1 MKDHN
6 NWQERAV
13 ALLMPF
19 AFVIVFIL
27 IAVLWLQNDRKEQPV
42 VQAEAES
49 ETQSAVIT
57 ADTQTEESSGNTEEI
72 ARIMNEMTLSEKIAQ
87 MFIVTPEALTGVDN
101 VAAAGETTKNAFDE
115 RPVGGLIYFDGNL
128 QAEEQLRTM
137 LSDMNQISRNRL
149 GLPAFLS
156 VDEEGGT
163 VVRVGGR
170 EGFGAE
176 NTASMNSIGQSGDPA
191 KAYEAGAHIG
201 SYLHGYGFNLDY
213 APVADVLDSSENQVI
228 GDRSFG
234 TDPQTAARMVA
245 EAVKGFKSQGVLT
258 TLKHFPGHG
267 TTAEDSHL
275 DFAYNNKT
283 KEELAAFEFI
293 PFKKGI
299 EAGADMV
306 MVGHISLPN
315 VTGDNTPST
324 LSKEVITDMLRG
336 DLGFQG
342 VVITDAMNMGA
353 IANNYSAAE
362 AAGGAIKAGADI
374 ILMPADF
381 QSAYAGVL
389 EAVESGDLTEE
400 RINESVRRI
409 IALKMQ
415 M

>member
-6 NWQERAV
+6 SWQERAV

-49 ETQSAVIT
+49 ETQPAVIT
-57 ADTQTEESSGNTEEI
+57 AKTQAEESSGNTEEI

-137 LSDMNQISRNRL
+137 LSDMNQISRNCL

-176 NTASMNSIGQSGDPA
+176 DTASMNSIGQSGDPA

-201 SYLHGYGFNLDY
+201 SYLHGYGFNLNY
-213 APVADVLDSSENQVI
+213 APVADVLNSSENQVI

-234 TDPQTAARMVA
+234 TDPQTAAQMVA

-267 TTAEDSHL
+267 ATAEDSHL

-324 LSKEVITDMLRG
+324 LSKEVITDMLRD

>member
-1 MKDHN
+1 MRDQN
-6 NWQERAV
+6 NWQERVV

-27 IAVLWLQNDRKEQPV
+27 IAAMWFQNDRKEQPV
-42 VQAEAES
+42 IQAETET
-49 ETQSAVIT
+49 ETQPAVIT
-57 ADTQTEESSGNTEEI
+57 AKTEDDWTSANTEEI

-101 VAAAGETTKNAFDE
+101 VTAAGETTKSAFNE
-115 RPVGGLIYFDGNL
+115 HPVGGLIYFDGNL
-128 QAEEQLRTM
+128 QTEEQLRTM
-137 LSDMNQISRNRL
+137 LSDMDQISRDCL

-156 VDEEGGT
+156 VDEEGGS
-163 VVRVGGR
+163 VVRIGGR
-170 EGFGAE
+170 EGFAAE
-176 NTASMNSIGQSGDPA
+176 NTASMFSIGQSGDPS
-191 KAYEAGAHIG
+191 KAYEAAAHIG
-201 SYLHGYGFNLDY
+201 NYLHGYGFNLDY
-213 APVADVLDSSENQVI
+213 APVADVLDSSDNQVI

-234 TDPQTAARMVA
+234 TDPQAAAQMTA

-267 TTAEDSHL
+267 ATAEDSHL

-283 KEELAAFEFI
+283 KEELAACEFI
-293 PFKKGI
+293 PFKEGI

-315 VTGDNTPST
+315 VTGNNTPSS
-324 LSKEVITDMLRG
+324 LSKEVITDLLRG

-362 AAGGAIKAGADI
+362 AAGSAIKAGADI
-374 ILMPADF
+374 VLMPSDF
-381 QSAYAGVL
+381 QSAYEGVL
-389 EAVESGDLTEE
+389 ATVQSGDITEE
-400 RINESVRRI
+400 RIDESVKRI